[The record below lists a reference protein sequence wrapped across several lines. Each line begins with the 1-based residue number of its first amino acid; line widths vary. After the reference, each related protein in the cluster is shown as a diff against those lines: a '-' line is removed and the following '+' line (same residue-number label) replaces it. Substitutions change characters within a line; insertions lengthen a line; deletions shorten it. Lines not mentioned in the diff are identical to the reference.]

1 MFFYN
6 GLLAVLGLISLLS
19 FCLGWLTSPKAKR
32 HRKIGLFRSVG
43 LYFKNFLNFRGRS
56 SRGAYFW
63 SVIVVASIQSFIS
76 LILVSAMPSLMIY
89 AFLQPQPLY
98 LVFNAILNFILFY
111 PILVRRLHDLNMSGW
126 HVLWVNTL
134 VALPVIAFFLAR
146 AGTIGPNRFGPDIDQ
161 GLENQVGEELRQWQN
176 QVSANENSSDRRE
189 CPECAELIKVN
200 AKKCRFCGAQ
210 TGFLS
215 SNSLDQADLS
225 IKVEDAAA
233 SRHSEEPISRWD
245 GLGEVENIKNSI
257 NQGTKNFHNHD
268 KIDRGAWTIFIAG
281 AAVVITVF
289 IIAFLWA
296 APLPS

>member
-1 MFFYN
+1 M
-6 GLLAVLGLISLLS
+6 
-19 FCLGWLTSPKAKR
+19 
-32 HRKIGLFRSVG
+32 
-43 LYFKNFLNFRGRS
+43 
-56 SRGAYFW
+56 
-63 SVIVVASIQSFIS
+63 VASIQSFIT
-76 LILVSAMPSLMIY
+76 LILVSETQYNLRIHGY
-89 AFLQPQPLY
+89 FHPLN
-98 LVFNAILNFILFY
+98 VGVVVANFILFY
-111 PILVRRLHDLNMSGW
+111 PIIVRRLHDLNKSGW
-126 HVLWVNTL
+126 HVLWANTL
-134 VALPVIAFFLAR
+134 VAGPVIAFFLAR

-245 GLGEVENIKNSI
+245 GLGKEENIKNSI